1 MTPQLFRERLRSAI
15 DSNDSTWPE
24 LAMKSGYSVSYL
36 QRLTQGDRCNPTI
49 ACVNALAETL
59 NVKPSWLL
67 GFDQ

>member
-1 MTPQLFRERLRSAI
+1 MTPQLFRERLRDAI
-15 DSNDSTWPE
+15 DRHDSTWPE

-36 QRLTQGDRCNPTI
+36 QRLVRGDKNNPTI
-49 ACVNALAETL
+49 ACVNVLAETL